1 MGASLEQVVKEG
13 HLMTRT
19 TISVLAALLLGGA
32 SVAWAGGAGKSSAD
46 KAPDPARTEAGAAGS
61 GMSAGDSKT
70 SGSSTMS
77 SPSTSSGAAA
87 SSSGATA
94 GASSQ
99 FSEADAKE
107 KLQDQGYTQVS
118 GLKKVGD
125 KFEAKAMKNGKATEV
140 QIDPATGMVT
150 EKAG

>member
-1 MGASLEQVVKEG
+1 
-13 HLMTRT
+13 MTRT

-46 KAPDPARTEAGAAGS
+46 QSSNPARTEAGSAGSGATSGSS
-61 GMSAGDSKT
+61 GMSAGESTT

-77 SPSTSSGAAA
+77 SPSTTSGAAAGSSGAAA
-87 SSSGATA
+87 GSSS
-94 GASSQ
+94 Q
-99 FSEADAKE
+99 YSEADIKE

-140 QIDPATGMVT
+140 EIDPATGMVT